1 MGDSFRDAAWDN
13 QLDNMLDDLQSSV
26 SSRGETHGYK
36 NGYHNGTNGHTSR
49 EYQERQNG
57 NSREVREKVTHTAG
71 GPGQGY
77 SYREE
82 SQFVSSSST
91 SGGPMMGSKKAIGA
105 GANMEQHIIDE
116 KKSEY
121 DGGMRGRSDSLVSD
135 LTSIAKIRS
144 VSKSSTSHTSSS
156 QRYEYSSSSQQQE
169 NGTPTPTSNTQQ
181 SIKKNINDLDNLLS
195 NLSSHNTSATTAG
208 LSRASSKPASREGSP
223 SRRGYPG
230 YSSSHVSRSEE
241 RRERLMS
248 NASQYRSPS
257 LSRPPSRP
265 ASRPPSRP
273 HSPALN
279 GHGGLPSQA
288 EFSSQQMTMT
298 STMRSNVSG
307 ASSMGAQG
315 DLFRPVHTTPD
326 PLTGRYADG
335 RITPNHGY
343 TRNFVNGT
351 SPMPVRKVTQTE
363 SNNGIPRKADELLSS
378 LGHQVDSREFQ
389 RITQEETTVQHQ
401 KEKEQRK
408 LNAMGDENFIPTK
421 NVAGPPVFYPQG
433 DLFTKNKEDV
443 KAREAELSAQG
454 QYFSASYAAERGAR
468 SKEES
473 GEKGGAA
480 VIPICLPLC
489 CAAPCVIM

>member
-1 MGDSFRDAAWDN
+1 
-13 QLDNMLDDLQSSV
+13 
-26 SSRGETHGYK
+26 
-36 NGYHNGTNGHTSR
+36 
-49 EYQERQNG
+49 
-57 NSREVREKVTHTAG
+57 
-71 GPGQGY
+71 
-77 SYREE
+77 
-82 SQFVSSSST
+82 
-91 SGGPMMGSKKAIGA
+91 MMGSKKAIQA

-116 KKSEY
+116 KKIEY

-144 VSKSSTSHTSSS
+144 VSKSSTSHTSS
-156 QRYEYSSSSQQQE
+156 QRYEYSSSSQQQA
-169 NGTPTPTSNTQQ
+169 NGNPTQTSNTQQ

-195 NLSSHNTSATTAG
+195 NLSSHNSAG
-208 LSRASSKPASREGSP
+208 PSRTSSKPASREASP
-223 SRRGYPG
+223 GRRHYPG
-230 YSSSHVSRSEE
+230 SSSHMSRTEE

-257 LSRPPSRP
+257 LGRTPSQSRPQ
-265 ASRPPSRP
+265 SRP
-273 HSPALN
+273 HSPAPSSFPPRTPE
-279 GHGGLPSQA
+279 PSQQ
-288 EFSSQQMTMT
+288 EFNSQHMMT
-298 STMRSNVSG
+298 STMRSNISAVS
-307 ASSMGAQG
+307 SNSTNE
-315 DLFRPVHTTPD
+315 FRPVHTTPD

-343 TRNFVNGT
+343 TRNFTGS
-351 SPMPVRKVTQTE
+351 SPMP
-363 SNNGIPRKADELLSS
+363 PRKATTTTENGILGIPKKPDELLSS
-378 LGHQVDSREFQ
+378 LGHEVDSREIQ
-389 RITQEETTVQHQ
+389 RITQEETVIQNQ
-401 KEKEQRK
+401 REKEQRK
-408 LNAMGDENFIPTK
+408 LNSLRDEDFIPSK

-454 QYFSASYAAERGAR
+454 QYFSASYAAERGSK